1 MKTKP
6 FVTRANLAQ
15 VEEASPFLI
24 DTLVYLKAN
33 GELLTVGF
41 SCALMWASF
50 LHARKVDF
58 WIGPDMDTTFIKYS
72 AATDT
77 LEIEQNIEGIT
88 KDCLATFNYLCAVAA
103 EKLTALL
110 INAGIQAQEAQQ
122 QASAAPETSSTT
134 EASTPELAAPQAESS
149 VEVPQPQVEVVPV
162 EVPQSPE
169 VVAAEE
175 SPAPE
180 PVSAPQPE
188 VSIPVATELP
198 PSVTIPAPSVSVAPV
213 LSAAPDLSVQRAM
226 LEQEEQ
232 GR

>member
-88 KDCLATFNYLCAVAA
+88 KDCMATFNYLCAVAA

-122 QASAAPETSSTT
+122 QASVAPDTSSAPES
-134 EASTPELAAPQAESS
+134 STPEVVPQAESATEAS
-149 VEVPQPQVEVVPV
+149 QPPAEVPAETPQP
-162 EVPQSPE
+162 PE
-169 VVAAEE
+169 VVAPEE
-175 SPAPE
+175 PPTQE
-180 PVSAPQPE
+180 TVPQPE
-188 VSIPVATELP
+188 ISIPVATELP
-198 PSVTIPAPSVSVAPV
+198 PSVTLPAPSVSVAPV